1 MAQTLH
7 VVLTDPDEAG
17 ERDIEIRHTDS
28 FVLVRSSGDDLRGL
42 FDRDGSTQ
50 ERPLG

>member
-17 ERDIEIRHTDS
+17 VSDIEIRHTD
-28 FVLVRSSGDDLRGL
+28 LRDL

>member
-17 ERDIEIRHTDS
+17 ERDIEIRHPDS
-28 FVLVRSSGDDLRGL
+28 FVLVRAAGDESRDL